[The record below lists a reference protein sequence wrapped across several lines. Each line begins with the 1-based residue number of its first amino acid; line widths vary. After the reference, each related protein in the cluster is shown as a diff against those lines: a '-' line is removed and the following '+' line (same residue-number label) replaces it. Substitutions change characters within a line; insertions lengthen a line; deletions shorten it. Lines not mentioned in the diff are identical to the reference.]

1 MRFVVIG
8 NSGSGKSTLAGEV
21 ASMHGLASLDL
32 DTVAWEPG
40 KIAESRDPAAAV
52 SDVARF
58 CDSNPNWIVE
68 GCYAGLAQVAL
79 LRAPALLYLE
89 PGLETCLANCRGRP
103 WESHKYQTKQAQ
115 DEKLEFLLLWVGEY
129 YRREGDQSLAAHQR
143 LFESYEGPKR
153 KLTRR
158 VERHELAG
166 LIRLYLE

>member
-1 MRFVVIG
+1 MRFVILG
-8 NSGSGKSTLAGEV
+8 NSGSGKSTLAREL
-21 ASMHGLASLDL
+21 ASMHRLASLDL

-40 KIAESRDPAAAV
+40 KVAESRDPAAAV

-58 CDSNPNWIVE
+58 CESNQNWIVE
-68 GCYAGLAQVAL
+68 GCYTGLAQVAL

-89 PGLETCLANCRGRP
+89 PGLEICLANCRDRP

-115 DEKLEFLLLWVGEY
+115 DEKLDFLLLWVSEY

-143 LFESYEGPKR
+143 LFESYAGPKR

-158 VERHELAG
+158 VERNELDG
-166 LIRLYLE
+166 LTRLYLE